1 MLMEVIVHN
10 KATILGVSSYLPTN
24 RLTNEQLAIE
34 YPGWSVDKI
43 FAKTGIKSRPIASKD
58 DSCSSMAIEA
68 SKRLFEK
75 LNVEPSSI
83 DYVLLCTQSPDYK
96 LPTTACIVQHKLGI
110 PTSAGALDFNLGC
123 SGYVYGLSLAKGLIE
138 SGQSK
143 NVLLIT
149 SELYSRYINDQD
161 KSVRTLF
168 GDAATATL
176 IGVTESNDEHISG
189 VVLGSDGAGDKHL
202 MVPHGGSLNP
212 IKESS
217 NVAAVDGSGN
227 YRSLAD
233 LYMNGAEILTF
244 TLKSVPKLVSS
255 VLSKANFD
263 RADVDRV
270 IFHQANKFMLD
281 KLRKKTLFT
290 EEQFLV
296 SYEHYGNTVSSTIP
310 LGLELAQN
318 EGKLKQ
324 GDNVLVCGFGVGYS
338 WAGAIIKWSDNA

>member
-1 MLMEVIVHN
+1 MEVTVHN
-10 KATILGVSSYLPTN
+10 KAAILGVSSYLPTN

-34 YPGWSVDKI
+34 YPDWSVDKI
-43 FAKTGIKSRPIASKD
+43 FEKTGIKSRPIASKE

-75 LNVEPSSI
+75 LNVEPSCI
-83 DYVLLCTQSPDYK
+83 DYVLLCTQSPDFK
-96 LPTTACIVQHKLGI
+96 LPTTACIVQNKLGI
-110 PTSAGALDFNLGC
+110 PTTAGALDFNLGC

-176 IGVTESNDEHISG
+176 IGVTESNDEYIG
-189 VVLGSDGAGDKHL
+189 GIVLGSDGAGDKNL
-202 MVPHGGSLNP
+202 IVPHGGSLNP
-212 IKESS
+212 IVESS
-217 NVAAVDGSGN
+217 NFATVDSSGN
-227 YRSLAD
+227 CRSLAD

-244 TLKSVPKLVSS
+244 TLKAVPKLVAS
-255 VLSKANFD
+255 VLSKSNLEVS
-263 RADVDRV
+263 DVDKV
-270 IFHQANKFMLD
+270 VFHQANKFMLD
-281 KLRKKTLFT
+281 KLRKKTQFT
-290 EEQFLV
+290 EQQFLV

-310 LGLELAQN
+310 LGLELAQS
-318 EGKLKQ
+318 EGRLKS
-324 GDNVLVCGFGVGYS
+324 GDNVLLCGFGVGYS
-338 WAGAIIKWSDNA
+338 WAGAMIKWSDNA